1 MAGSKYG
8 KYICTDLKH
17 VKQMP
22 SYKDQGD
29 VPQKIVQG
37 FDDEG
42 FRYPMEHINWMD
54 SEVIPGAFYA
64 ESTWMWPSTFEGQR
78 PTTYITR
85 EMAEKMP
92 GIAAHTHKFPEVLT
106 MFGTNPDDPSYLGA
120 TVEIWLED
128 EKFIMEKSF
137 LVYIPA
143 GMVHCPIKMWDFK
156 SPMFHY
162 TVGPGQVYE

>member
-17 VKQMP
+17 VAQMP
-22 SYKDQGD
+22 SYKDQGEG
-29 VPQKIVQG
+29 PQKIVQG
-37 FDDEG
+37 FDKEG

-54 SEVIPGAFYA
+54 SEVIQGAFYA
-64 ESTWMWPSTFEGQR
+64 ESTWIWPSTFKGQR
-78 PTTYITR
+78 PATYITR

-106 MFGTNPDDPSYLGA
+106 MFGTNPDDPAYLGA
-120 TVEIWLED
+120 TIEIWLED
-128 EKFIMEKSF
+128 EKYIMDKSF

-143 GMVHCPIKMWDFK
+143 GMVHCPLRMWDFK
-156 SPMFHY
+156 NPMFHY